1 MDDAEVVIVATGITA
16 RSALQ
21 AVMDGREQGIK
32 VGLLRL
38 ITVWPFPREKILEIA
53 QKAELVVAEMSMG
66 QLIWPVE
73 RFAQKKCKLVSRI
86 GGTPPSPH
94 EILEGVKEV
103 A

>member
-1 MDDAEVVIVATGITA
+1 LDDAEVVIVATGITA